1 MLLVVR
7 IFWKEVRPVARMD
20 WEELERTCRSCQRCA
35 LADGR
40 HNVVFGVGPKNAE
53 VMCIGEGPGEN
64 EDLQG
69 EPFVGR
75 AGKLL
80 DDMLELIDLDRKT
93 NVYIANIVKCRPP
106 QNRDPLNTEQ
116 DACIPYLRNQVA
128 LIRPKIIVCLGR
140 VAALRLMREDFK
152 ISREHGQWMEKSGVW
167 MTALYHPAA
176 ILRDPTKRPVTFDDL
191 KSLQEKIRQVCTRTY

>member
-1 MLLVVR
+1 M
-7 IFWKEVRPVARMD
+7 ARLD
-20 WEELERTCRSCQRCA
+20 WEQLEQACRSCQRCA

-40 HNVVFGVGPKNAE
+40 HNVVFGVGPRDAE

-80 DDMLELIDLDRKT
+80 DDMLELIDLDRSR

-116 DACIPYLRNQVA
+116 DACIGYLRNQVA

-140 VAALRLMREDFK
+140 VAAMRLIREDFK
-152 ISREHGQWMEKSGVW
+152 ISREHGQWTEKSGVW

-176 ILRDPTKRPVTFDDL
+176 ILRDPSKRPVTFDDL
-191 KSLQEKIRQVCTRTY
+191 KSLQSKIRQVCSRTYCTPDRSDL

>member
-1 MLLVVR
+1 
-7 IFWKEVRPVARMD
+7 MD
-20 WEELERTCRSCQRCA
+20 WNALEQTCMGCQRCA

-40 HNVVFGVGPKNAE
+40 HNVVFGVGSRDAE
-53 VMCIGEGPGEN
+53 VLFVGEGPGEN

-80 DDMLELIDLDRKT
+80 DDMLELIDLDRKK

-106 QNRDPLNTEQ
+106 HNRDPLNTEQ
-116 DACIPYLRNQVA
+116 DACIGYLRNQVA

-140 VAALRLMREDFK
+140 IAAMKLIKEDFK
-152 ISREHGQWMEKSGVW
+152 ITREHGQWVEKAGVA

-176 ILRDPTKRPVTFDDL
+176 ILRDPGKRPETFDDL
-191 KSLQEKIRQVCTRTY
+191 KNLQAKIRQVCSRTYEAT